1 MLQPSQQK
9 RRKGE
14 GGFTLI
20 ELLVVI
26 VILGILAAIV
36 VFAIGGLSDSAQKTS
51 CSADAST
58 IQTAEDAFYAAPNAA
73 GDAANQT
80 YTDMNGLVTAKLLK
94 KASTLYTVTGTST
107 GYTISPAANSK
118 CTNTIT
124 YP

>member
-1 MLQPSQQK
+1 MFQRAMEKK
-9 RRKGE
+9 RTGD

-51 CSADAST
+51 CSADATT

-73 GDAANQT
+73 GDSANQT
-80 YTDMNGLVTAKLLK
+80 YTDMDGLVTAKLLK
-94 KASTLYTVTGTST
+94 KASTLYDVTPSAN
-107 GYTISPAANSK
+107 GYTIAPLDGSK
-118 CTNTIT
+118 CTSTIT